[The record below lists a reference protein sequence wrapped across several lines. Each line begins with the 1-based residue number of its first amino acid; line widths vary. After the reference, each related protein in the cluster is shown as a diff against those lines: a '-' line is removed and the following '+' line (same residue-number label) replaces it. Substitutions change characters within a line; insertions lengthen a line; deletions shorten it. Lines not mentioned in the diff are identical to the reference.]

1 MPVEQLVQ
9 FARIRRD
16 HPYLQIVP
24 RRCPGVGIGQDIGI
38 NAIWRP
44 DAKGD
49 AADRQLL
56 YFEVQSLPSFRELE
70 QLLTI
75 GREPDFLP
83 PPAAVDQD
91 QAEMLFED
99 PQPVTD
105 GRLGNMQLV
114 SGLRKGAITNDG
126 KKGREIQV
134 ENSRSQI

>member
-9 FARIRRD
+9 FARIRGD
-16 HPYLQIVP
+16 HPYLQIIP

-38 NAIWRP
+38 NAIRRP

-56 YFEVQSLPSFRELE
+56 YFEVQSLPSLRELE
-70 QLLTI
+70 QLLAV
-75 GREPDFLP
+75 GREPDLLP

-99 PQPVTD
+99 AQPVTD
-105 GRLGNMQLV
+105 GRLGNM
-114 SGLRKGAITNDG
+114 
-126 KKGREIQV
+126 
-134 ENSRSQI
+134 